1 MSEVTDAVI
10 DRMVAAIVAE
20 ADPEMVILFGS
31 RGRGG
36 LPGSFRHRPYRC
48 RGRTVRSGPQ
58 SSQGDGPP
66 PPGAEAILRAR

>member
-31 RGRGG
+31 RGRGDFRVRIPTIPITGSGGFRSPWRRAEVHRGAGVG
-36 LPGSFRHRPYRC
+36 LR
-48 RGRTVRSGPQ
+48 V
-58 SSQGDGPP
+58 
-66 PPGAEAILRAR
+66 